1 MHCLERR
8 VTEVFKK
15 LRPYLMILTS
25 LLFLFVLSGC
35 SQYAIFDPKGPNA
48 ATLKDLIM
56 YSIYFMIFIMIVVYV
71 LFTFVIVKYR
81 DRKNFNEK
89 DHEPDIHGSTKL
101 EIIWTVIPIIIIVAL
116 SIPTVK
122 VLYDLEKPAAETA
135 HKEPI
140 VIHATSADWK
150 WIFSYPE
157 EGIET
162 VNYVNVP
169 EDHPILFK
177 ITSADSM
184 SSFWVPQ
191 IGGQEYGM
199 PGMVNDLYLQADEPG
214 KYEGMNS
221 NFTGQGMFDQK
232 FNFVALQEEDYQKWV
247 KETQDNAP
255 ELTEVTYEKLL
266 LPDHVE
272 ELTFSNTHLD
282 IVDHGVDSG
291 EYAMQVREKY
301 GVEIKAHGSG
311 SSHEE
316 EETTENEE
324 STDHEEHQHE
334 EEDSAATESSSHQHH

>member
-1 MHCLERR
+1 M
-8 VTEVFKK
+8 FKK
-15 LRPYLMILTS
+15 LKPYLVLATS
-25 LLFLFVLSGC
+25 FLFLFVLSGC
-35 SQYAIFDPKGPNA
+35 SEYAIFDPKGPNA

-56 YSIYFMIFIMIVVYV
+56 YSIYFMIFIMIVVYA
-71 LFTFVIVKYR
+71 LFAFVIVKYR

-101 EIIWTVIPIIIIVAL
+101 EIIWTVIPIVIIIAL

-122 VLYDLEKPAAETA
+122 VLYDLEKPPKETA

-157 EGIET
+157 EDIET

-169 EDHPILFK
+169 EDHPVLFK

-214 KYEGMNS
+214 EYEGMNS
-221 NFTGQGMFDQK
+221 NFTGQGMSHQQ
-232 FNFVALQEEDYQKWV
+232 FNFVALEEDDYQKWV
-247 KETQDNAP
+247 KETQEKAP
-255 ELTEVTYEKLL
+255 QLTEETYEKLL
-266 LPDHVE
+266 LPDTVE
-272 ELTFSNTHLD
+272 EMTFSNTHLD

-291 EYAMQVREKY
+291 EYAMKVREKY
-301 GVEIKAHGSG
+301 GVEIKPHGGEDSHD
-311 SSHEE
+311 SEESAEAVEDNHEE
-316 EETTENEE
+316 EASTT
-324 STDHEEHQHE
+324 
-334 EEDSAATESSSHQHH
+334 TESSEHHDH